1 MLSDKLFAFVKSL
14 FWNHRLRWH
23 QDNLVFF
30 DGCQTILDLGSGKGL
45 FVQLDPERI
54 IPFDWTFNSLCA
66 IKDHGLRVLGSVVKL
81 PFRDVSFDGVYCA
94 DVIEHFAPKEAR
106 EILAESIRVLKQGG
120 RLVIATPYP
129 SQEFWC
135 DPTHVRPYPPESLL
149 SYCTDDAGKGQGTN
163 PSFPSFL
170 AGLKAIA
177 LRQRRRPLVNL
188 PLTLYFDEDRKKL
201 SRLLD
206 PRSLFFMA
214 SNVAARFG
222 ILNPK
227 PEGYVLVLEKG

>member
-45 FVQLDPERI
+45 FVQLDPERT

-149 SYCTDDAGKGQGTN
+149 SYCINDSRKGEGNN
-163 PSFPSFL
+163 PSLPWIPYQMKFVL
-170 AGLKAIA
+170 LKK
-177 LRQRRRPLVNL
+177 RYRPLVNL
-188 PLTLYFDEDRKKL
+188 PLTLFFDEDRKKWSQL
-201 SRLLD
+201 IHPASML
-206 PRSLFFMA
+206 FMA
-214 SNVAARFG
+214 SNILARMG
-222 ILNPK
+222 LNHPK
-227 PEGYVLVLEKG
+227 REGYVLVLEKM